1 MKKVLNAI
9 LTAAMVFSLA
19 ACSSAPEDSGNNTAD
34 ETETEVPVTQTD
46 PLEQYI
52 GKYLQVEMKGEE
64 GDYTEFLASSWE
76 DRSFYQY
83 IDITEDSELILYT
96 VDGGEKTETEHYGF
110 DAETHSVVLSDNTK
124 EEIAFEGDAII
135 LNANG
140 YRMVFEKTDEIP
152 D

>member
-64 GDYTEFLASSWE
+64 GD
-76 DRSFYQY
+76 
-83 IDITEDSELILYT
+83 
-96 VDGGEKTETEHYGF
+96 
-110 DAETHSVVLSDNTK
+110 
-124 EEIAFEGDAII
+124 
-135 LNANG
+135 
-140 YRMVFEKTDEIP
+140 
-152 D
+152 